1 MNILEIFTN
10 SILLIITLDNELWD
24 IILLSLFVS
33 FTALII
39 ASLLGFI
46 VGYYFAI
53 YNFYFKK
60 IILIIINSLM
70 GIPPVVVGLIVYF
83 IFASGGPLG
92 ILQLVYTPSAMII
105 AQTIIIFPIIASLSH
120 EIFSKNWFEFKD
132 QIRSL
137 NIPFWGSVKL
147 LFNHSY
153 FLLITTLLSAFGRA
167 ISEVGAV
174 MIVGGNIDHYTR
186 VMTTAISLETRMG
199 NLEYAMAL
207 GLVLISITI
216 IIYSLVYLSVS
227 YTHLT
232 LPTKA

>member
-46 VGYYFAI
+46 LGYYFAI

-92 ILQLVYTPSAMII
+92 ILQLLYTPSAMII

-216 IIYSLVYLSVS
+216 IIYSLVYLLNNRSI
-227 YTHLT
+227 
-232 LPTKA
+232 K

>member
-92 ILQLVYTPSAMII
+92 VLQLLYTPSAMII

-216 IIYSLVYLSVS
+216 IIYSLVYLLNNRPV
-227 YTHLT
+227 
-232 LPTKA
+232 K

>member
-92 ILQLVYTPSAMII
+92 ILQLLYTPSAMII

-167 ISEVGAV
+167 ISEVGAI
-174 MIVGGNIDHYTR
+174 MIVGGNIEHHTR
-186 VMTTAISLETRMG
+186 AMTTAISLETRRG
-199 NLEYAMAL
+199 NLDYAMAL
-207 GLVLISITI
+207 GIILILLTFLINA
-216 IIYSLVYLSVS
+216 IIYIFNINRG
-227 YTHLT
+227 
-232 LPTKA
+232 KEK

>member
-39 ASLLGFI
+39 ASFLGFI

-92 ILQLVYTPSAMII
+92 ILQLLYTPSAMII

-216 IIYSLVYLSVS
+216 IIYSLVYL
-227 YTHLT
+227 LNNR
-232 LPTKA
+232 PIK

>member
-33 FTALII
+33 VTALII

-92 ILQLVYTPSAMII
+92 ILQLLYTPSAMII

-216 IIYSLVYLSVS
+216 IIYSLVYLLNNRSI
-227 YTHLT
+227 
-232 LPTKA
+232 K

>member
-10 SILLIITLDNELWD
+10 SILLIITLDDELWD

-92 ILQLVYTPSAMII
+92 ILQLLYTPSAMII

-216 IIYSLVYLSVS
+216 IIYSLVYLLNNRSI
-227 YTHLT
+227 
-232 LPTKA
+232 K

>member
-53 YNFYFKK
+53 YDFYFKK

-92 ILQLVYTPSAMII
+92 ILQLLYTPSAMII

-216 IIYSLVYLSVS
+216 IIYSLVYLLNNRPV
-227 YTHLT
+227 
-232 LPTKA
+232 K

>member
-1 MNILEIFTN
+1 MNILEIFIN
-10 SILLIITLDNELWD
+10 SIQLILSLDPELWD
-24 IILLSLFVS
+24 IIILSLFVS

-39 ASLLGFI
+39 ASILGFLI
-46 VGYYFAI
+46 GYYLAL
-53 YNFYFKK
+53 YNFFLKK
-60 IILIIINSLM
+60 ILLILLNSLM

-92 ILQLVYTPSAMII
+92 VLQLLYTPSAMII
-105 AQTIIIFPIIASLSH
+105 AQTIIIFPIVVSLSH

-137 NIPFWGSVKL
+137 NIPFLGSAKL
-147 LFNHSY
+147 
-153 FLLITTLLSAFGRA
+153 LLITTLLSAFGRA

-216 IIYSLVYLSVS
+216 IIYSFVYLLNNRS
-227 YTHLT
+227 H
-232 LPTKA
+232 K

>member
-24 IILLSLFVS
+24 IIILSLFVS

-92 ILQLVYTPSAMII
+92 ILQLLYTPSAMII

-216 IIYSLVYLSVS
+216 IIYSLVYLLNNRSI
-227 YTHLT
+227 
-232 LPTKA
+232 K

>member
-92 ILQLVYTPSAMII
+92 ILQLLYTPSAMII

-216 IIYSLVYLSVS
+216 IIYSLVCLLNNRS
-227 YTHLT
+227 
-232 LPTKA
+232 TK

>member
-92 ILQLVYTPSAMII
+92 ILQLLYTPSAMII

-216 IIYSLVYLSVS
+216 IIYSLVYLSLI
-227 YTHLT
+227 HI
-232 LPTKA
+232 

>member
-83 IFASGGPLG
+83 IFASDGPLG
-92 ILQLVYTPSAMII
+92 ILQLLYTPSAMII

-137 NIPFWGSVKL
+137 NIPFLGSVKL

-216 IIYSLVYLSVS
+216 IIYSLVYLLNNRSI
-227 YTHLT
+227 
-232 LPTKA
+232 K

>member
-92 ILQLVYTPSAMII
+92 ILQLLYTPSAMII

-120 EIFSKNWFEFKD
+120 EIFYKNWFEFKD

-147 LFNHSY
+147 LFKHSY

-216 IIYSLVYLSVS
+216 IIYSLVYLLNNRSI
-227 YTHLT
+227 
-232 LPTKA
+232 K

>member
-1 MNILEIFTN
+1 MNILEIFIN
-10 SILLIITLDNELWD
+10 SILLITTLDQELWD
-24 IILLSLFVS
+24 IIILSLYVS
-33 FTALII
+33 STALII
-39 ASLLGFI
+39 ASIFGFLI
-46 VGYYFAI
+46 GYYFAL
-53 YNFYFKK
+53 YNF
-60 IILIIINSLM
+60 ILKNILLVFLNSLM

-92 ILQLVYTPSAMII
+92 VLQLLYTPSAMII
-105 AQTIIIFPIIASLSH
+105 AQTIIIFPIIVSLSY
-120 EIFSKNWFEFKD
+120 EIFKKNWIEFKD

-147 LFNHSY
+147 LFVHSY

-207 GLVLISITI
+207 GIVLISITI
-216 IIYSLVYLSVS
+216 IIYSIVYILNNRFT
-227 YTHLT
+227 YT
-232 LPTKA
+232 K

>member
-92 ILQLVYTPSAMII
+92 ILQLLYTPSAMII

-216 IIYSLVYLSVS
+216 IIYSLVYLLNNRPV
-227 YTHLT
+227 
-232 LPTKA
+232 K

>member
-92 ILQLVYTPSAMII
+92 ILQLLYTPSAMII

-207 GLVLISITI
+207 GLVLISTTI
-216 IIYSLVYLSVS
+216 IIYSLVYLLNNRSI
-227 YTHLT
+227 
-232 LPTKA
+232 K